1 MRIGILMAAAI
12 WLSGCGKRQAED
24 PSPPAPAPAP
34 AVPSAIQSALAV
46 VMDARAITVAPPRL
60 NAAWFGEAPRL
71 PAELKNVDPTGHS
84 IDSIVQQ
91 GIVVDR
97 CPSGFGQCIESTV
110 PGVLI
115 ALYEGGQKPVVFRWE
130 LLTTIDVRPILQQ
143 AWGTPDACGRW
154 VNRGHW
160 LVAAFGESWAL
171 DKTYAS
177 CITYKT
183 AASWLVVA
191 GILQSNANSVALGK
205 PAQNAASYL
214 AAEPED
220 ELSRL
225 LGARISVTTAG
236 GLIQSLVAV
245 LGCPDERA
253 AITATLVPVLGEPAP
268 EAGVTVWRNEARGL
282 LVTLDDKDL
291 KVAPYKSV
299 STTLQAA
306 KGTWSFESKRLLG
319 TPWPE
324 LLAAYQAQA
333 EAGPGI
339 WQLEL
344 NEEVDDAHHVVTNRG
359 GRITVAGQED
369 LTLAFAI
376 DRRSRVKGY
385 VFMLPYGA
393 SAEVKRQLLA
403 LIENRYGKG
412 TPRPDD
418 VEVIDLSTSPKV
430 WLRDHLN
437 EQRFE
442 IVVGAITDREYLEMQ
457 VTQGL

>member
-1 MRIGILMAAAI
+1 MRKSLKVVAVVGMLGA
-12 WLSGCGKRQAED
+12 CRNRQAQAPE
-24 PSPPAPAPAP
+24 PQAVQPAP
-34 AVPSAIQSALAV
+34 V
-46 VMDARAITVAPPRL
+46 VADARASIDPRTIDAAIAVAPPRL

-115 ALYEGGQKPVVFRWE
+115 TLYEGGPKQVVFRWE

-160 LVAAFGESWAL
+160 LVAAVGESWGL

-177 CITYKT
+177 SITYKT
-183 AASWLVVA
+183 ATPWLVVA
-191 GILQSNANSVALGK
+191 GILQSNADSVALGK

-236 GLIQSLVAV
+236 GLIQSLGAV

-253 AITATLVPVLGEPAP
+253 AITATLVPVLGKPAD

-282 LVTLDDKDL
+282 LVTLDDKHL

-299 STTLQAA
+299 KSTLQAA
-306 KGTWSFESKRLLG
+306 KGTWSFETKRLLG
-319 TPWPE
+319 TAWPE

-333 EAGPGI
+333 EAGPGV
-339 WQLEL
+339 WQLQLAEAFDEAHNIVTERSGSIEVPGQEEL
-344 NEEVDDAHHVVTNRG
+344 LFTFVVDRRNRVRGYVVTLR
-359 GRITVAGQED
+359 
-369 LTLAFAI
+369 
-376 DRRSRVKGY
+376 
-385 VFMLPYGA
+385 YGS

-412 TPRPDD
+412 TPRPND
-418 VEVIDLSTSPKV
+418 VEVTDLSASPKV
-430 WLRDHLN
+430 WLRDHFGA
-437 EQRFE
+437 QRFE
-442 IVVGAITDREYLEMQ
+442 IVVGAISEREYVEML
-457 VTQGL
+457 VSDGI